1 MNNEKDIFESA
12 TNGISAVYAY
22 AKTVLKIM
30 DDFPDDKNYQ
40 LKGIAFLT
48 TKVCNKIESS
58 PITPAL
64 LTAVIQYMAGVKD
77 ADNLRDNCQM
87 IIDEIDKA
95 TSNAK
100 HTFGMAKYMADM
112 LFEQGIHIDASDLND
127 E

>member
-12 TNGISAVYAY
+12 TNGISAIYAY

-58 PITPAL
+58 PIAPAI

-77 ADNLRDNCQM
+77 ADELRNNCQM

-112 LFEQGIHIDASDLND
+112 LFEQGIHIDASDLNN

>member
-12 TNGISAVYAY
+12 TNGISAIYAY

-58 PITPAL
+58 PIAPAL

-112 LFEQGIHIDASDLND
+112 LFEQGIHIDASDLNN

>member
-1 MNNEKDIFESA
+1 MNEKDIFESA

-30 DDFPDDKNYQ
+30 DDFPDNKNYQ

-48 TKVCNKIESS
+48 TKVCDKIGDS
-58 PITPAL
+58 PITPAM

-77 ADNLRDNCQM
+77 PDDLRDNCQL

-112 LFEQGIHIDASDLND
+112 LFEQGIHIDASDLNN

>member
-1 MNNEKDIFESA
+1 MNEKDIFESGA
-12 TNGISAVYAY
+12 NRISAVYAY
-22 AKTVLKIM
+22 AKTIIKIM

-48 TKVCNKIESS
+48 TEVCEKIGGS

-64 LTAVIQYMAGVKD
+64 LTAVIQYMADVKD

-87 IIDEIDKA
+87 IIDEIDKV
-95 TSNAK
+95 TNNAK
-100 HTFGMAKYMADM
+100 HAFGMAKYMADM
-112 LFEQGIHIDASDLND
+112 LFEQGIHIDASDLNN

>member
-1 MNNEKDIFESA
+1 MNEKDIFESA

-30 DDFPDDKNYQ
+30 DDFPDDKDYQ
-40 LKGIAFLT
+40 LKGIAYLT
-48 TKVCNKIESS
+48 TEVCDRIGDS
-58 PITPAL
+58 PITPAM

-77 ADNLRDNCQM
+77 ADNLRDTCRL
-87 IIDEIDKA
+87 IIDEIDKV
-95 TSNAK
+95 TNNAK

-112 LFEQGIHIDASDLND
+112 LFEQGIHIDASDLNN

>member
-1 MNNEKDIFESA
+1 MNEKDIFESA

-30 DDFPDDKNYQ
+30 DDFPDDKDYQ

-48 TKVCNKIESS
+48 TKVCNKIDDS

-64 LTAVIQYMAGVKD
+64 LTAVIQYMAGVKN
-77 ADNLRDNCQM
+77 ADELRNNCRM
-87 IIDEIDKA
+87 IIDEIDEA

-100 HTFGMAKYMADM
+100 HVFGMAKYMADM

>member
-1 MNNEKDIFESA
+1 MNEKDIFESGA
-12 TNGISAVYAY
+12 NRISAVYAY
-22 AKTVLKIM
+22 AKTIIKIM
-30 DDFPDDKNYQ
+30 DDYPDNKNYQ

-48 TKVCNKIESS
+48 TKVCEKIGGS

-87 IIDEIDKA
+87 IIDEIDRV
-95 TSNAK
+95 TNNAK
-100 HTFGMAKYMADM
+100 HVFGMAKYMADM
-112 LFEQGIHIDASDLND
+112 LFEQGIHIDASDLNN

>member
-1 MNNEKDIFESA
+1 MNEKDIFESA

-48 TKVCNKIESS
+48 TEVCDRIGGS
-58 PITPAL
+58 PITPAM

-77 ADNLRDNCQM
+77 PDDLRDNCQM

-112 LFEQGIHIDASDLND
+112 LFEQGIHIDASDLNN

>member
-1 MNNEKDIFESA
+1 MNEKDIFESGA
-12 TNGISAVYAY
+12 NSISAVYAY
-22 AKTVLKIM
+22 AKTIIKIM
-30 DDFPDDKNYQ
+30 DDYPDDKNYQ

-48 TKVCNKIESS
+48 TKVCNKIDGS

-87 IIDEIDKA
+87 IVDEIDKA
-95 TSNAK
+95 TNNAK
-100 HTFGMAKYMADM
+100 HVFGMAKYMADM
-112 LFEQGIHIDASDLND
+112 LFEQGIHIDASDLNNN